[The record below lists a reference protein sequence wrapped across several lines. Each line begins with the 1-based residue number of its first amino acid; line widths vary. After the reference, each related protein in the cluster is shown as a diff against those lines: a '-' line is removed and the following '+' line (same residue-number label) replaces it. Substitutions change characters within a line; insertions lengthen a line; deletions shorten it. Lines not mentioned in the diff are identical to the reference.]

1 MTNPTVTI
9 VDSGGANL
17 SSVRNAFERLD
28 ITTILS
34 DDGEVIRKAS
44 HVLLPG
50 VGAAKD
56 AMTRLYKKD
65 LVECIKGLTQ
75 PTMGICLGM
84 QLLFQWSQEGDV
96 DLLNILDGKVNHF
109 PPLPDLIVP
118 HMGWNSITI
127 EGQHPVLK
135 DINQQDYFYF
145 VHSYAVDQGTATIAS
160 SHHGINFTAIAAQDN
175 FIGCQFHPEK
185 SSASGAKI
193 LQNFIT
199 L

>member
-1 MTNPTVTI
+1 MSKPTVTI

-17 SSVRNAFERLD
+17 SSVKNAFQRLD
-28 ITTILS
+28 IPTLLS
-34 DDGEVIRKAS
+34 DDADVIQKAT

-56 AMTRLYKKD
+56 AMTRLRQKELID
-65 LVECIKGLTQ
+65 CLRGLSQ

-96 DLLNILDGKVNHF
+96 DLLDILKGRVQHF
-109 PPLPDLIVP
+109 PAMPNLSVP
-118 HMGWNSITI
+118 HMGWNTA
-127 EGQHPVLK
+127 QKTQDHPLLAGV
-135 DINQQDYFYF
+135 DETDYFYF
-145 VHSYAVDQGTATIAS
+145 VHSYAVDLSTATIANTN
-160 SHHGINFTAIAAQDN
+160 HGIEFTAIAAQDN
-175 FIGCQFHPEK
+175 FMGCQFHPEK